1 MVKLFKLLKNEN
13 KKELKK
19 ISTKIFIGV
28 AIFTIILAVMFTTFI
43 GWLNRFGN
51 SMMDKNWKESLQ
63 FEIDDTTKYDLYKA
77 KEMEDTVSVKNI
89 EARLKIYKLAIEN
102 DINFYFSSKEWKAL
116 GIEDLVNKT
125 SELKLYYYVDENNVI
140 DNTGRID
147 EFFTLVKNDDYSGY
161 IETYKKWMKEDLDK
175 YVISKE
181 EYDALKEDFELKE
194 KYEIGKNNES
204 AWKLE
209 LINEIKDIKEQLDKN
224 INVYT
229 RKVLTYEQKEQ
240 LENRLKI
247 DSYRLD
253 NDISLIGTGIDETN
267 YREYFDSFAKS
278 FSMLV
283 LSILVIM
290 MAGSAI
296 ASEYSKGTIK
306 FLCMTPYK
314 RWKIL
319 LAKFINIVLIM
330 VVVTLVLSIITIVVG
345 NLLYS
350 SSSANPYLFVK
361 DGEVCK
367 LDHNIYTILN
377 FLVEDIEIFVYLVFA
392 LMLSVVTRNT
402 AVSIGASIGTYLGN
416 GIAMSL
422 INMFVKSEWI
432 KFIPF
437 NNFNLS
443 SRIFTNTTTMMPNAS
458 SDIVSNIPVVFSLAV
473 LGVCSILMIVTMFD
487 SFNKK
492 DIK

>member
-1 MVKLFKLLKNEN
+1 MVKFFKLLRNEN

-28 AIFTIILAVMFTTFI
+28 AIFTIILAVMFTAFI

-51 SMMDKNWKESLQ
+51 SIIDNSWKESLQ
-63 FEIDDTTKYDLYKA
+63 FEIDDSIKHDLFRA
-77 KEMEDTVSVKNI
+77 KEMNDEISVKNI
-89 EARLKIYKLAIEN
+89 EARLKIYELAMEN
-102 DINFYFSSKEWKAL
+102 DINVFSLTKEWKSMGL
-116 GIEDLVNKT
+116 EELVNKT
-125 SELKLYYYVDENNVI
+125 CELKLYYYIDENNII

-147 EFFTLVKNDDYSGY
+147 ELFTLIKNDDYSGY
-161 IETYKKWMKEDLDK
+161 MQIIKQWLKEDLDK
-175 YVISKE
+175 NIITKE
-181 EYDALKEDFELKE
+181 EYDILEADFNLKE
-194 KYEIGKNNES
+194 KYEIGKTNDS
-204 AWKLE
+204 SWKLE
-209 LINEIKDIKEQLDKN
+209 LVNEIKNIQEQLDKN
-224 INVYT
+224 MNTYT
-229 RKVLTYEQKEQ
+229 KKVFTYEQKEQ
-240 LENRLKI
+240 MENRLKI
-247 DSYRLD
+247 DLYRLD
-253 NDISLIGTGIDETN
+253 NNISLIGTGIDETN

-290 MAGSAI
+290 MAGSSI

-319 LAKFINIVLIM
+319 LAKFINIVFIM
-330 VVVTLVLSIITIVVG
+330 VVVTIILSVITIIVG

-350 SSSANPYLFVK
+350 SSEANPYLYVK
-361 DGEVCK
+361 DGEVCE
-367 LDHNIYTILN
+367 LDHNIYTLLN

-416 GIAMSL
+416 GIAMTL
-422 INMFVKSEWI
+422 INMFIKSEWI

-443 SRIFTNTTTMMPNAS
+443 NRIFTDTMIMMPEGT
-458 SDIVSNIPVVFSLAV
+458 SDIVSNIPVVFSIAV
-473 LGVCSILMIVTMFD
+473 LGVCSILMVVTMFD